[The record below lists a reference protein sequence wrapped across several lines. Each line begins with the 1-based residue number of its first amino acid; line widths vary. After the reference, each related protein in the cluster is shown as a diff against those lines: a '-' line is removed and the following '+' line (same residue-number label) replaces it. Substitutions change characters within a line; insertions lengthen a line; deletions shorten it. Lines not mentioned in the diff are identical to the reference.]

1 MDSGRSSI
9 NVEQALEAV
18 SAPLLVHAGERILY
32 ANAAFQRLLGYPLPT
47 LRTMSH
53 QDWATE
59 DFKDALS
66 QYGLRCM
73 SETDPLPALE
83 CEALTANGSVRFLE
97 ITARRL
103 DSAQGTLVLVT
114 CQDLSDIRFVQNS
127 LLDIGRVM
135 HQILENNPVPTFVI
149 DNHHRVTHWNAA
161 CAQLTGMDAGDI
173 VGSTEAWRAFYPEAR
188 PLLIDL
194 IVDARVEAEGPHLYG
209 DNLHP
214 SNMVSSA
221 YETEDFF
228 PQFGI
233 GGRWVFCTA
242 APLMDVQGQ
251 TIGGI
256 ATLLNVTER
265 HRAEEQLRRHQTE
278 LEELVSARTDELV
291 RSHRELQGFLE
302 NASVGIVYTSGRQV
316 VHSNKKFLQIF
327 ELDAHT
333 LQTLDT
339 QRLFPSAADYKEL
352 VRASMP
358 VLRKGQSLVHE
369 MHMRTAKG
377 ARIWVQVIAYSS
389 TPGDPYSGVWWLL
402 QDRSEVMRAQEELVR
417 NYREMKQTNARLAEA
432 QSQLLQ
438 SEKLASIGQLA
449 AGVAHEI
456 NNPVGFVASNLGSLR
471 RYMESML
478 ELIRL
483 YESADKALLPPELV
497 KEIKSLQERADFE
510 FIHEDLPVLLKES
523 EDGLHRVKKIVQDLR
538 DFSRVD
544 QADWQEADLNQGL
557 DSTLNVVMN
566 EVKYKA
572 TVKKDYGPLPA
583 VRCLA
588 AQLNQVFMNLI
599 VNASQAIEKRGEI
612 VLKTRQVEDWVCV
625 EVSDNGAGMS
635 PEVLRRI
642 FDPFYTTKPV
652 GKGTGLGLSL
662 SFSIVQK
669 HGGRIEVE
677 STVGVGTTFK
687 VWIPLAGPKA
697 KAA

>member
-1 MDSGRSSI
+1 MDIGTNT
-9 NVEQALEAV
+9 NVAQALEAV
-18 SAPLLVHAGERILY
+18 SAPILVHAGERVLF
-32 ANAAFQRLLGYPLPT
+32 ANAAFQRLLGYPLQT
-47 LRTMSH
+47 LREMPH
-53 QDWATE
+53 QDWATAP
-59 DFKDALS
+59 FKEALRE
-66 QYGLRCM
+66 YGQRCM
-73 SETDPLPALE
+73 EEADPPPALE

-103 DSAQGTLVLVT
+103 DSAQGQQVMIT

-127 LLDIGRVM
+127 LLEVGRVM

-149 DNHHRVTHWNAA
+149 DTQHRVTHWNAA
-161 CAQLTGMDAGDI
+161 CAQLTGVPAAEV
-173 VGSTEAWRAFYPEAR
+173 VGSDEAWRAFYAQAR
-188 PLLIDL
+188 PLLSDL
-194 IVDARVEAEGPHLYG
+194 IVDGRVEEDGALLYRE
-209 DNLHP
+209 NLHP
-214 SNMVSSA
+214 SATVSGA

-228 PQFGI
+228 PQFGL
-233 GGRWVFCTA
+233 GGRWIFCTA
-242 APLMDVQGQ
+242 APLNDVQGQ
-251 TIGGI
+251 TMGAI

-265 HRAEEQLRRHQTE
+265 RRAEEQLRRHQIE

-302 NASVGIVYTSGRQV
+302 NASVGIVYTSGTQV
-316 VHSNKKFLQIF
+316 VHSNKKFIDIF
-327 ELDAHT
+327 ELEPQSM
-333 LQTLDT
+333 QTLDT
-339 QRLFPSAADYKEL
+339 QQLFPSTEDYKQL
-352 VRASMP
+352 VRTSMP
-358 VLRKGQSLVHE
+358 VLRRGQSLVHE
-369 MHMRTAKG
+369 MHMLTAKG
-377 ARIWVQVIAYSS
+377 ARIWVQIIAYSS

-478 ELIRL
+478 ELINL
-483 YESADKALLPPELV
+483 YESADARHLPAELRAQIEELRNKADL
-497 KEIKSLQERADFE
+497 S
-510 FIHEDLPVLLKES
+510 FIHEDLPELLKES
-523 EDGLHRVKKIVQDLR
+523 EDGLQRVKKIVQDLR

-544 QADWQEADLNQGL
+544 QADWQDADLNQGL

-572 TVKKDYGPLPA
+572 TVKKDYGPLPV

-599 VNASQAIEKRGEI
+599 VNASHAIEKRGEI
-612 VLKTRQVEDWVCV
+612 VLRTRQVDRWICV
-625 EVSDNGAGMS
+625 EVSDNGSGMS
-635 PEVLRRI
+635 PEVQRRI

-669 HGGRIEVE
+669 HGGRIEVA
-677 STVGVGTTFK
+677 STVGVGTTFR
-687 VWIPLAGPKA
+687 VWIPLDGPKL
-697 KAA
+697 KPT